1 MVSGFARVL
10 LCNCC
15 GVLSPESCILN
26 PINPQSLQE
35 VTIADTETQQKIY
48 RLLVYR
54 RTARG
59 RTLQAAFPT
68 LGLPRG
74 SRLEPSAALPDVG
87 LFESLETP
95 FTCKFYIGGERG
107 RVLHDSPFLRIPG
120 VTLESWNID
129 LLHTW
134 HCGPLSTYI
143 TITLRK
149 LLTETDIW
157 KPSIAGLD
165 KEELSKLSLLCLRAE
180 LQTHY
185 KLRRQS
191 DPEWSKK
198 GSEAPHM
205 SKP

>member
-1 MVSGFARVL
+1 M
-10 LCNCC
+10 
-15 GVLSPESCILN
+15 LN

-120 VTLESWNID
+120 VTLDHGI
-129 LLHTW
+129 LIFFTRGILG
-134 HCGPLSTYI
+134 HCLPTS
-143 TITLRK
+143 
-149 LLTETDIW
+149 
-157 KPSIAGLD
+157 
-165 KEELSKLSLLCLRAE
+165 LSLWE
-180 LQTHY
+180 SY
-185 KLRRQS
+185 
-191 DPEWSKK
+191 
-198 GSEAPHM
+198 
-205 SKP
+205 